1 MTKTMSSPVYDTADR
16 RQVASVYSR
25 IVRVR
30 SLAKGQ
36 PDLVGRHMV
45 VASLRA
51 AASSQ
56 NIEGGHSTPLD
67 VARAVV
73 KSGNTLKSA

>member
-1 MTKTMSSPVYDTADR
+1 MSSPIYNAADR
-16 RQVASVYSR
+16 RQVSAVYRR
-25 IVRVR
+25 IERVR
-30 SLAKGQ
+30 ALAMGQ
-36 PDLVGRHMV
+36 PDVLQRHMI

-73 KSGNTLKSA
+73 KSGTELTA

>member
-1 MTKTMSSPVYDTADR
+1 MSAPIYNAADR
-16 RQVASVYSR
+16 RQASSVYKR
-25 IVRVR
+25 IERVR
-30 SLAKGQ
+30 ALADGQ
-36 PDLVGRHMV
+36 PDVLHRHMI

-56 NIEGGHSTPLD
+56 NIEGGHSTPMD

-73 KSGNTLKSA
+73 KSGTELTA

>member
-1 MTKTMSSPVYDTADR
+1 MSAPVYNTADR
-16 RQVASVYSR
+16 RQVSSVYRR
-25 IVRVR
+25 IERVR
-30 SLAKGQ
+30 AMAEGQ
-36 PDLVGRHMV
+36 STLVRRHMI

-56 NIEGGHSTPLD
+56 NIEGGHSTPMD

-73 KSGNTLKSA
+73 KSGTELTA